1 MSFSYKGSQLFV
13 EHISADQLAEKF
25 ETPLYVYSQQI
36 LLSNYRSFKEAFRD
50 LPTTICYALK
60 ANSNPSLLRVLAKEG
75 SGADIV
81 SVGELRLALG
91 AGIPAEKIV
100 FTGVGKTEK
109 EITAALQAE
118 VFLLNVES
126 DQELRITDDIA
137 RSLKKKARIG
147 IRVNPDI
154 DPQTHPY
161 ISTGLRQH
169 KFGIPMSDAFD
180 LYRLARS
187 LRNIQI
193 SGIHMHLG
201 SQMGSAAP
209 MVEGFRMILSFI
221 NKLEKEKIH
230 IEVMDVGGG
239 LSIAYAAGDSQ
250 VQAKDLATSFKRHL
264 RNRKLKLI
272 LEPGRSIVG
281 KAGILLTQVLYTKR
295 GSDKQFVIVDAGMN
309 DLLRPSLYGA
319 YHGVI
324 PTRKRN
330 RKKIVA
336 DIVGPVCE
344 TGDFLAVD
352 REIPQP
358 APGEYLAVMDTGAY
372 GYSMSSNYNVRPRP
386 AEVLVSGKKATL
398 IRKREVLV

>member
-1 MSFSYKGSQLFV
+1 MSFHYKGSKLYV
-13 EHISADQLAEKF
+13 EDIPAEQLAEKF
-25 ETPLYVYSQQI
+25 ETPLYVYSQNI
-36 LLSNYRSFKEAFRD
+36 LHSNYRAFKEAFRSFSA
-50 LPTTICYALK
+50 TICYALK
-60 ANSNPSLLRVLAKEG
+60 ANSNPALLRLLAKEG

-81 SVGELRLALG
+81 SIGELRLALG

-109 EITAALQAE
+109 EIIAALQAG

-126 DQELRITDDIA
+126 DQELKLTDAIA
-137 RSLKKKARIG
+137 RKLKKKARIG

-169 KFGIPMSDAFD
+169 KFGIPMSDAME

-187 LRNIQI
+187 LKNIEVR
-193 SGIHMHLG
+193 GIHMHLG

-209 MVEGFRMILSFI
+209 MIEGFQMILSFI
-221 NKLEKEKIH
+221 DKLKKEKID

-250 VQAKDLATSFKRHL
+250 VQAKELAAAFKRYL

-272 LEPGRSIVG
+272 LEPGRSIIG
-281 KAGILLTQVLYTKR
+281 KAGILLTRVLYTKC

-319 YHGVI
+319 YHGII
-324 PTRKRN
+324 PARKTN
-330 RKKIVA
+330 RKKIIA

-352 REIPQP
+352 REIAQTT
-358 APGEYLAVMDTGAY
+358 PGEYLAVMDTGAY

-386 AEVLVSGKKATL
+386 AEVLVSGKRGTL
-398 IRKREVLV
+398 IRKREVLE

>member
-13 EHISADQLAEKF
+13 EGISAEQLAKKF
-25 ETPLYVYSQQI
+25 ETPLYVYSQEI
-36 LLSNYRSFKEAFRD
+36 LLSNYRNFQKAFRNF
-50 LPTTICYALK
+50 PTTICYALK
-60 ANSNPSLLRVLAKEG
+60 ANSNPALLRLLAKQG

-81 SVGELRLALG
+81 SIGELRLAIA

-109 EITAALQAE
+109 EIIAALQAG

-126 DQELRITDDIA
+126 DQELKLTDAIA
-137 RSLKKKARIG
+137 KRFKKKARIG

-161 ISTGLRQH
+161 ISTGLKQH
-169 KFGIPMSDAFD
+169 KFGVPMSGALE
-180 LYRLARS
+180 LYRLAHS
-187 LRNIQI
+187 LKNIQVA
-193 SGIHMHLG
+193 GIHMHLG

-209 MVEGFRMILSFI
+209 MIEGFQKILSFI
-221 NKLEKEKIH
+221 DKLKKDKIE

-239 LSIAYAAGDSQ
+239 LSIAYAAGDTQ
-250 VQAKDLATSFKRHL
+250 VHAEDLAAAFKSHL
-264 RNRKLKLI
+264 KNRKLKLI

-281 KAGILLTQVLYTKR
+281 KAGILLTQVLYTKH

-319 YHGVI
+319 YHEVI
-324 PTRKRN
+324 PTRKTN

-352 REIPQP
+352 RQIAQPQP
-358 APGEYLAVMDTGAY
+358 GEFLAVMDTGAY

-386 AEVLVSGKKATL
+386 AEVLVTGKKAML
-398 IRKREVLV
+398 IRKREEV

>member
-1 MSFSYKGSQLFV
+1 MSFRYKGSQLFV
-13 EHISADQLAEKF
+13 EQVAVQRLAEKF
-25 ETPLYVYSQQI
+25 ETPLYVYSQEI
-36 LLSNYRSFKEAFRD
+36 LLGNYRNFNEAFCHF
-50 LPTTICYALK
+50 PTTICYALK
-60 ANSNPSLLRVLAKEG
+60 ANSNPALLRLLAQQG

-81 SVGELRLALG
+81 SIGELRLALA

-109 EITAALQAE
+109 EIIAALQAG

-126 DQELRITDDIA
+126 DQELKLTDAIA
-137 RSLKKKARIG
+137 RRLKKKARIG

-161 ISTGLRQH
+161 ISTGLKQH
-169 KFGIPMSDAFD
+169 KFGVPMSDAIE

-187 LRNIQI
+187 LKNIQVA
-193 SGIHMHLG
+193 GIHMHLG
-201 SQMGSAAP
+201 SQMASASP
-209 MVEGFRMILSFI
+209 MIEGFQKILSFI
-221 NKLEKEKIH
+221 DKLEKEKIH

-239 LSIAYAAGDSQ
+239 LSIAYAASDTQ
-250 VQAKDLATSFKRHL
+250 VQAKDLAAAFKKHL

-319 YHGVI
+319 YHEVI
-324 PTRKRN
+324 PTKKSNRRK
-330 RKKIVA
+330 ITA

-344 TGDFLAVD
+344 TGDFLATD
-352 REIPQP
+352 RQIAQPQP
-358 APGEYLAVMDTGAY
+358 GEFLAVMDTGAY

-386 AEVLVSGKKATL
+386 AEVVVSGKRATV
-398 IRKREVLV
+398 IRQREEM

>member
-1 MSFSYKGSQLFV
+1 MSFNYKGSQLFV
-13 EHISADQLAEKF
+13 EELSAEELAQKY
-25 ETPLYVYSQQI
+25 ETPLYVYSQEI
-36 LLSNYRSFKEAFRD
+36 LLSNYHSFQEAFQD
-50 LPTTICYALK
+50 FPTTICYALK
-60 ANSNPSLLRVLAKEG
+60 ANSNPALLRLLAKEG

-81 SVGELRLALG
+81 SIGELRLALA

-109 EITAALQAE
+109 EIIAALKAG

-126 DQELRITDDIA
+126 DQELKLTDAIA
-137 RSLKKKARIG
+137 RRLKKKARIG

-161 ISTGLRQH
+161 ISTGLKQH
-169 KFGIPMSDAFD
+169 KFGVPMSDAMK
-180 LYRLARS
+180 LYRLAHS
-187 LRNIQI
+187 LKNIQVA
-193 SGIHMHLG
+193 GIHMHLG
-201 SQMGSAAP
+201 SQMGSSAP
-209 MVEGFRMILSFI
+209 MIEGFQKILSFI
-221 NKLEKEKIH
+221 DKLEKSKIH

-239 LSIAYAAGDSQ
+239 LSIAYAAGDTQ
-250 VQAKDLATSFKRHL
+250 VHASDLAAAFKKHL

-295 GSDKQFVIVDAGMN
+295 GTDKQFVIVDAGMN

-319 YHGVI
+319 YHEVI
-324 PTRKRN
+324 PTRKIN

-344 TGDFLAVD
+344 TGDFLAIN
-352 REIPQP
+352 RKITQP
-358 APGEYLAVMDTGAY
+358 EPGELLAVMDTGAY

-386 AEVLVSGKKATL
+386 AEVLVNGKVATL
-398 IRKREVLV
+398 IRKREVLD

>member
-1 MSFSYKGSQLFV
+1 MTFRYKGRQLFV
-13 EHISADQLAEKF
+13 EEISAEKLAEKF
-25 ETPLYVYSQQI
+25 ETPLYVYSQQV
-36 LLSNYRSFKEAFRD
+36 LLSNYRSSKDAFRN

-60 ANSNPSLLRVLAKEG
+60 ANSNPALLRLLAKEG

-81 SVGELRLALG
+81 SIGELRLALG
-91 AGIPAEKIV
+91 AGIPGQKIV

-109 EITAALQAE
+109 EIVAALQAK

-126 DQELRITDDIA
+126 DQELRITDQIA
-137 RSLKKKARIG
+137 AKLKKKARIG

-161 ISTGLRQH
+161 ISTGLKQH
-169 KFGIPMSDAFD
+169 KFGVPMSDALE
-180 LYRLARS
+180 LYRLASS
-187 LRNIQI
+187 LINIEVA
-193 SGIHMHLG
+193 GIHMHLG

-209 MVEGFRMILSFI
+209 MIEGFQKILSFVD
-221 NKLEKEKIH
+221 KLAKEKID
-230 IEVMDVGGG
+230 IKVMDVGGG
-239 LSIAYAAGDSQ
+239 LSIAYAVGDTQ
-250 VQAKDLATSFKRHL
+250 VHAKDLAAAFKKHL

-281 KAGILLTQVLYTKR
+281 KAGILLTRVLYTKQ

-319 YHGVI
+319 YHEVI
-324 PTRKRN
+324 PTRKTN

-336 DIVGPVCE
+336 DVVGPVCE
-344 TGDFLAVD
+344 TGDFLAID
-352 REIPQP
+352 REIAQP
-358 APGEYLAVMDTGAY
+358 LPGEYLAVMDTGAY

-386 AEVLVSGKKATL
+386 AEVLVSGKTAKL
-398 IRKREVLV
+398 IRKREVV

>member
-1 MSFSYKGSQLFV
+1 MSFQYKGSKLYV
-13 EHISADQLAEKF
+13 EQIPAEQLAEKF
-25 ETPLYVYSQQI
+25 ETPLYIYSQQI
-36 LLSNYRSFKEAFRD
+36 LLSNYRNFKDAFRN

-60 ANSNPSLLRVLAKEG
+60 ANSNPTLLRLLAKEG

-81 SVGELRLALG
+81 SIGELRLALG
-91 AGIPAEKIV
+91 AGIPVEKIV

-109 EITAALQAE
+109 EIIAALQAE

-126 DQELRITDDIA
+126 DQELQLTDKIA
-137 RSLKKKARIG
+137 RHLKKKARIG

-161 ISTGLRQH
+161 ISTGLKQH
-169 KFGIPMSDAFD
+169 KFGVPMSDALE
-180 LYRLARS
+180 LYRFAHS
-187 LRNIQI
+187 LKNIEVR
-193 SGIHMHLG
+193 GIHMHLG
-201 SQMGSAAP
+201 SQMGSSAP
-209 MVEGFRMILSFI
+209 MVEGFQKILSFI
-221 NKLEKEKIH
+221 DKLEKEKIQ

-250 VQAKDLATSFKRHL
+250 VHAKDLAASFKRHL

-281 KAGILLTQVLYTKR
+281 KAGVLLTQVLYTKQ

-319 YHGVI
+319 YHEVI

-330 RKKIVA
+330 REKIIA

-352 REIPQP
+352 REIAQP

-386 AEVLVSGKKATL
+386 AEVLVSGKRATL
-398 IRKREVLV
+398 IRKREVL

>member
-1 MSFSYKGSQLFV
+1 MSFSYKRSQFFV
-13 EHISADQLAEKF
+13 EEIPADQLAERF

-60 ANSNPSLLRVLAKEG
+60 ANSNPSLLRLLAKEG

-209 MVEGFRMILSFI
+209 MVEGFQMILSFI

-319 YHGVI
+319 YHEVI

>member
-1 MSFSYKGSQLFV
+1 MTFHYKGSQLFV
-13 EHISADQLAEKF
+13 EELPAEQLAQKF
-25 ETPLYVYSQQI
+25 ETPLYVYSQEI
-36 LLSNYRSFKEAFRD
+36 LLSNYHSFKEAFRIF
-50 LPTTICYALK
+50 PTTICYALK
-60 ANSNPSLLRVLAKEG
+60 ANSNPSLLRLLAKEG
-75 SGADIV
+75 SGADVV
-81 SVGELRLALG
+81 SIGELRLALA

-109 EITAALQAE
+109 EIIAALQAGI
-118 VFLLNVES
+118 FLLNVES
-126 DQELRITDDIA
+126 DQELKLTDAIA
-137 RSLKKKARIG
+137 QRSKKKARIG

-161 ISTGLRQH
+161 ISTGLKQH
-169 KFGIPMSDAFD
+169 KFGVPMSDAME
-180 LYRLARS
+180 LYRLAYS
-187 LRNIQI
+187 LKNIQVA
-193 SGIHMHLG
+193 GIHMHLG
-201 SQMGSAAP
+201 SQMGSSAP
-209 MVEGFRMILSFI
+209 MIEGFQKILLFI
-221 NKLEKEKIH
+221 DKLKKEKIH

-239 LSIAYAAGDSQ
+239 LSIAYAAGDTQ
-250 VQAKDLATSFKRHL
+250 VHARDLAAAFKKHL

-319 YHGVI
+319 YHEVI
-324 PTRKRN
+324 PTRKTK

-344 TGDFLAVD
+344 TGDFLATD
-352 REIPQP
+352 RKIVQP
-358 APGEYLAVMDTGAY
+358 EPGEYLAVMDTGAY

-398 IRKREVLV
+398 IRKREVLG